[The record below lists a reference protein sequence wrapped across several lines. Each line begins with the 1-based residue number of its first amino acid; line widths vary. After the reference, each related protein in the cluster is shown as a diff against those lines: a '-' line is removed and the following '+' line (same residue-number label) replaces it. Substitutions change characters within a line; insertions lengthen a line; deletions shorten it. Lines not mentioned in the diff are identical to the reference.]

1 MKNKTKVRPHVMGFG
16 NPKNYQLRLFSW
28 FIKSQRQT
36 HFYTA
41 CSGDNINFSRGQKL

>member
-1 MKNKTKVRPHVMGFG
+1 MKKKTMVRSHVLGFG
-16 NPKNYQLRLFSW
+16 DPKNCQLRLLSL

-36 HFYTA
+36 HLYTA